1 MLWESIAFGPIKSR
15 RLGNS
20 LGINLLPVV
29 KKICSFDCIY
39 CECGWTLESNMDT
52 SQLYSL
58 QEVNEAIETKLIQ
71 CKNDQVPI
79 DSITFSGNGE
89 PTMHPQFL
97 EIIDHLLLLRAKYYP
112 NAIITCLSNSTQ
124 LYREDVR
131 EALSKIENPILK
143 LDAATEEMYQI
154 INNPLQNCSVDQII
168 DWLKLFK
175 GNFILQTL
183 FFSGDLGGVP
193 FDNSKEPHLSKWL
206 DAVQLLQPKQV
217 MLYSLDRE
225 TPAQNLNK
233 ISVEEMELI
242 AQKVRAMGIPTS
254 VF

>member
-15 RLGNS
+15 RLGSS

-52 SQLYSL
+52 KNFYSL
-58 QEVNEAIETKLIQ
+58 SEVNEAIESKLIQ
-71 CKNDQVPI
+71 CIKDSIPI

-89 PTMHPQFL
+89 PTLHPQFL
-97 EIIDHLLLLRAKYYP
+97 EIIDHLILLRDKYYP
-112 NAIITCLSNSTQ
+112 KAVITCLSNSTQ

-131 EALSKIENPILK
+131 EALHKIENPILK

-154 INNPLQNCSVDQII
+154 VNNPLQNCSVKQII
-168 DWLKLFK
+168 EWLKLFE

-183 FFSGDLGGVP
+183 FFSGDLGGVA

-206 DAVQLLQPKQV
+206 DAVQMLKPKKV

-225 TPAQNLNK
+225 TPAQNLIK
-233 ISVEEMELI
+233 ISTEEMETI
-242 AQKVRAMGIPTS
+242 AQKVRAFGIPTL